1 MCKSTNNSSNTSI
14 NPTDKANKS
23 ITEAN
28 NLALRHGHSQLEP
41 LHLCCILFAPGELGR
56 TIWDKSAGGSDL
68 DGQLRACLN
77 RFPTVQPPPLDA
89 ISSEGTTTLSL
100 PLCLP
105 LAKSPPV
112 NPRSQGGFLEMFPT
126 TGLKES
132 IYLSTTCRTRCATST
147 PHFLKLAVAQRS
159 RRCFVE
165 RSKSSKRVKKPI
177 WQLIIYSER

>member
-89 ISSEGTTTLSL
+89 ISSEGIPTLSL

-105 LAKSPPV
+105 RQESASQPTHPPHIH
-112 NPRSQGGFLEMFPT
+112 F
-126 TGLKES
+126 
-132 IYLSTTCRTRCATST
+132 

-165 RSKSSKRVKKPI
+165 RSKSSKRAKK
-177 WQLIIYSER
+177 LI